1 MDFSRDFSLYD
12 RRRLAEIEAELSTD
26 RRLVDLMA
34 VLGSK
39 RAKVWRRARCAG
51 VRIRRPRTV
60 LRSASPLLKLGVVLS
75 LLLTVAVPVVLVT
88 ALALSLAPL
97 AVVAV
102 CVLPL
107 PPVLLALL
115 YHRVTHVSP
124 G

>member
-1 MDFSRDFSLYD
+1 MDFSRDFSLYEQ
-12 RRRLAEIEAELSTD
+12 RRLAEIEAELSTD

-39 RAKVWRRARCAG
+39 RAKVWRRLRCVG
-51 VRIRRPRTV
+51 VRIRRPRTA
-60 LRSASPLLKLGVVLS
+60 LRSASPLARLGV
-75 LLLTVAVPVVLVT
+75 LLALFLTVAVPVVLVT
-88 ALALSLAPL
+88 ALAMNLASL

-115 YHRVTHVSP
+115 YHRVTHDSP